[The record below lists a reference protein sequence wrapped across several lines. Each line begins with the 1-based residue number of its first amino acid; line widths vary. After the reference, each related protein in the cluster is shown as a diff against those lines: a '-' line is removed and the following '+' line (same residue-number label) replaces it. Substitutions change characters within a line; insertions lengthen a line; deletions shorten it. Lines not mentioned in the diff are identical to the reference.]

1 MFMISRLMSAGL
13 PAASPPRISEE
24 SLSEA
29 NELFVPWMQR
39 PKIGIGRPRGGDLH
53 QDEPG
58 ITQRRG
64 VIKQAAEF
72 MRVEATSA
80 SKASIFQNGEIE
92 LDLGDGFFI
101 RTRR

>member
-1 MFMISRLMSAGL
+1 MSAGS
-13 PAASPPRISEE
+13 AAAGGFAAAHSQE

-29 NELFVPWMQR
+29 NELLVPWMQG

-53 QDEPG
+53 QDELR

-64 VIKQAAEF
+64 LIKQAAEL

-80 SKASIFQNGEIE
+80 SKAGIFQNGEIE
-92 LDLGDGFFI
+92 LDLSDGFFI